1 MRELCISILN
11 DACSYRGDVIGV
23 CMSNA
28 CFYIA
33 DIYSQIPF
41 ESSIHVGLVLICFT
55 TIFFFYFILQK
66 KNNLVAFKTAIKSR
80 QVRLIR
86 KC

>member
-1 MRELCISILN
+1 MRDLCISILN
-11 DACSYRGDVIGV
+11 DACSPRGDVIGV
-23 CMSNA
+23 CMS
-28 CFYIA
+28 A

-41 ESSIHVGLVLICFT
+41 ESSIHVGLMLICFT
-55 TIFFFYFILQK
+55 TFFFFKFYFAEK
-66 KNNLVAFKTAIKSR
+66 KNLVAFKTAIKSR